1 MKRRDFLAL
10 TPGLLSPMTHGRADD
25 SRSHPETGAL
35 TGSRQASRHPAG
47 NSQDS
52 RVQGSDATRT
62 IRYTISS
69 GEQVVTVPATIDR
82 IASAWEAQNSTVV
95 LLGSGRKLVATTRY
109 ARNMPLFDRL
119 VPGIRNMPLS
129 GEGRT
134 LNMENLAMQQ
144 PQVLFVPIEPSP
156 AQQAQLKALGVATP
170 LFDSDAIPALRQRVS
185 VTAEILGDD
194 APARARRY
202 HARFENNIA
211 RVRDALGD
219 IPPKQRVSIYHAMGD
234 LFSTTSRP
242 SLNQDW
248 MDLAQV
254 RNAAESWASGSNG
267 RLAPASLEDIIAAD
281 PELIVTMRT
290 QEARQIRQDPRWQT
304 LRAVRNG
311 RVHANPR
318 GLFWWCRETPE
329 VALQFL
335 WLACIAYPEKTR
347 HIDMRAET
355 RDFYRDFYGLT
366 LTDREVDDILV
377 PSSGP

>member
-1 MKRRDFLAL
+1 MKRRNFLAL
-10 TPGLLSPMTHGRADD
+10 APCLLSPVAHGQATDTP
-25 SRSHPETGAL
+25 SRSEPGAPTGP
-35 TGSRQASRHPAG
+35 RQASQPATG
-47 NSQDS
+47 TTPAVHAQ
-52 RVQGSDATRT
+52 RSDATRT
-62 IRYTISS
+62 VRYTVSS

-134 LNMENLAMQQ
+134 LNMENLAMQH
-144 PQVLFVPIEPSP
+144 PQVLFIPLEPSP
-156 AQQAQLKALGVATP
+156 AQQTQLKALGVATP

-185 VTAEILGDD
+185 VTAEILGND
-194 APARARRY
+194 APERARRY
-202 HARFENNIA
+202 QARFENNIA

-219 IPPKQRVSIYHAMGD
+219 IPPKQRISVYHPMGD
-234 LFSTTSRP
+234 LFSTTGRP

-254 RNAAESWASGSNG
+254 RNAAESWAPESNG

-281 PELIVTMRT
+281 PELIVTMRM

-304 LRAVRNG
+304 LCAVRNG

-347 HIDMRAET
+347 HIDMRVET
-355 RDFYRDFYGLT
+355 RDFYRDSYGLT
-366 LTDREVDDILV
+366 LTDREIDDILV
-377 PSSGP
+377 PPSGP

>member
-1 MKRRDFLAL
+1 M
-10 TPGLLSPMTHGRADD
+10 
-25 SRSHPETGAL
+25 
-35 TGSRQASRHPAG
+35 
-47 NSQDS
+47 
-52 RVQGSDATRT
+52 
-62 IRYTISS
+62 
-69 GEQVVTVPATIDR
+69 
-82 IASAWEAQNSTVV
+82 V

-134 LNMENLAMQQ
+134 LNMENLAMQH
-144 PQVLFVPIEPSP
+144 PQVLFIPLEPSP
-156 AQQAQLKALGVATP
+156 AQQTQLKALGVATP

-219 IPPKQRVSIYHAMGD
+219 IPPKQRISVYHPMGD
-234 LFSTTSRP
+234 LFSTTGRP

-254 RNAAESWASGSNG
+254 RNAAESWAPESNG

-281 PELIVTMRT
+281 PELIVTMRM